1 MLRFAYVTVLA
12 LLLAG
17 CSSSPKP
24 ATGSN
29 VNPPPVEYAR

>member
-1 MLRFAYVTVLA
+1 MLRRYHVTIALV

-24 ATGSN
+24 ASN